1 MVTKSEVRIM
11 NNQVDRIVE
20 EAKLLSY
27 DELKAMSERI
37 LDMLDEWEW
46 DMLTSKPEA
55 KKIMGELGDKAWE
68 EHLAGKTREGGF
80 GRD

>member
-1 MVTKSEVRIM
+1 M
-11 NNQVDRIVE
+11 NNQVDRMVE

-37 LDMLDEWEW
+37 LDMLDEMEW

-68 EHLAGKTREGGF
+68 EHLMRRLPAETTH
-80 GRD
+80 

>member
-1 MVTKSEVRIM
+1 MRTKSRVGIM
-11 NNQVDRIVE
+11 NNQVDRMVE

-37 LDMLDEWEW
+37 LDMLDEMEW